1 MSLILLWGFMKPD
14 DLVDLIFWTQDTVES
29 GHWEKTEN
37 IRRWIAEGLL
47 CGDFGP
53 CMRGEIIE
61 KDTKD
66 HA

>member
-1 MSLILLWGFMKPD
+1 MEWYALMSLILLWGFMKPD

-47 CGDFGP
+47 N
-53 CMRGEIIE
+53 
-61 KDTKD
+61 
-66 HA
+66 